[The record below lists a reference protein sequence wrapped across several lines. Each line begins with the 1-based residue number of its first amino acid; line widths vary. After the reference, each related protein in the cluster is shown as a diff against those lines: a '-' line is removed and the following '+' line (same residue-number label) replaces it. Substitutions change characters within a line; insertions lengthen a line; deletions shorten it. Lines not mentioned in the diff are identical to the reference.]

1 MSNFSTKKAL
11 CPARRR
17 LLELIQRYDFCRIEN
32 LELRAG
38 EPMFDSA
45 RIAREIKIG
54 VENGPRPK
62 LEKDDFLLRAPVIEL
77 FEHLNRLGDGRIAF
91 IEVRHGLPF
100 RLVVDEPP
108 SEVGS

>member
-1 MSNFSTKKAL
+1 MGNFSTKKAL
-11 CPARRR
+11 CPARRQ

-32 LELRAG
+32 LAVRAG
-38 EPMFDSA
+38 EPIFDSV

-62 LEKDDFLLRAPVIEL
+62 LEKDEFLLRAPVIEL